1 MSSKRILGIAGA
13 AMIGTLGGTGAAH
26 AVITPGEEGTMGAPV
41 FAKETF
47 QKSRKIVPT
56 DGSGGA
62 YYEAAAHLTASGEL
76 DVVVPFGIVVP
87 QAEDA
92 VVTVDLRDVVLTGLA
107 PTLLFKDAAGTDI
120 AFSATTDVQV
130 VSGGQAG
137 DRRVQF
143 NIDLDSTSGD
153 FAITHEMTVRL
164 ARLGVKPDM
173 AGAED
178 GMGTIIIKTERPGV
192 SPVASATVTLN
203 RVVKVQPAL
212 ELTVRP
218 REQTADSQE
227 GFTKFRPGSGVGLDR
242 LAASVADIRLGLA
255 TTSETFFNAQRG
267 NVASG
272 TIRGVTDLISN
283 DPDDGTAITFSGVTT
298 FVEEDS
304 DGNRKVY
311 LGDEDCSPEGSS
323 IQAADGGLKAT
334 LDDVRGG
341 ARGSTATDGTTPA
354 YLCLKVDGAT
364 PIPETEAY
372 KLNIDYVSVL
382 GTDALHPPQNVVGMN
397 LGSITREGST
407 VHIPYLTSNR
417 KYNQRVV
424 VVNRSGRSVPYS
436 MTFTTAEGTTAS
448 QESRSGTLPAGRTVW
463 LVHEDLV
470 RFNVEGSENG
480 GHGSAELTVA
490 SGLIDVATVL
500 TNREDGST
508 DTVVLD
514 PQ

>member
-1 MSSKRILGIAGA
+1 MSSKTILGIAGA
-13 AMIGTLGGTGAAH
+13 AMIGTLAGTGAAH
-26 AVITPGEEGTMGAPV
+26 AVLGTGEAGTTGVPT
-41 FAKETF
+41 FARETF
-47 QKSRKIVPT
+47 TKTPKFAPS

-62 YYEAAAHLTASGEL
+62 YYEAAAHTGASGEL
-76 DVVVPFGIVVP
+76 DIRIPFGIIVP
-87 QAEDA
+87 DTEDA
-92 VVTVDLRDVVLTGLA
+92 IVTVDLEDIVLTGLA
-107 PTLLFKDAAGTDI
+107 PTLEFQT
-120 AFSATTDVQV
+120 SATPPVAITPTAVTV
-130 VSGGQAG
+130 VSGGLQG
-137 DRRVQF
+137 DRRAQF
-143 NIDLDSTSGD
+143 LVDLASVG
-153 FAITHEMTVRL
+153 L
-164 ARLGVKPDM
+164 ARDTSMLVKLGRLGIDTTM
-173 AGAED
+173 AGIED
-178 GMGTIIIKTERPGV
+178 GVGTITITTTRPSV
-192 SPVASATVTLN
+192 TPIQSKTVTLT

-227 GFTKFRPGSGVGLDR
+227 GFTKFRPGSGVGLDQ

-267 NVASG
+267 SAPSG

-298 FVEEDS
+298 FVEQDN

-323 IQAADGGLKAT
+323 IQDTDGGLKAT

-341 ARGSTATDGTTPA
+341 PRGSTPTDGANPA

-372 KLNIDYVSVL
+372 KLNIDYVSVY
-382 GTDALHPPQNVVGMN
+382 GANALHPPQNVVGMN

-424 VVNRSGRSVPYS
+424 VVNRSGRAVPYS
-436 MTFTTAEGTTAS
+436 MTFTTADGTTAS
-448 QESRSGTLPAGRTVW
+448 PDSRSGMLPAGRTVW
-463 LVHEDLV
+463 LVHSDLV
-470 RFNVEGSENG
+470 RFDVEDSENG